1 MDQSASANAKVSVGT
16 LLNLAWPIILARA
29 TQAVIGFTD
38 ALLTAPLGENALAA
52 VTTGSLNVLSAIIL
66 PMGTVFIVQ
75 SFTAQLRGRGDLG
88 AARRYAIYGLLL
100 AVLSGLL
107 AAALTPLVPVLLGKL
122 EYSTEVRDLM
132 TEYVSIRLLSVTA
145 AVGTEALGNW
155 YGGLANTRQAMIAGV
170 VAMVA
175 NAIGSYALIEPRFGL
190 PGYGVA
196 GAAWASVAASWLGFA
211 VIGYAFVRGH
221 GHDLPPSRFEFKSP
235 ELWRVLRFGIP
246 NGINWFLEFSAFI
259 LYINVV
265 IGHLGTSVLAAF
277 NVVMQ
282 LNSISFM
289 PAFGAASAGAILV
302 GEAIGAGKK
311 ARVGSIV
318 RLTLFTNVS
327 WMMSVG
333 LMYLLMPDVWIR
345 LFVPDGGTSSALLAA
360 GTTMLMMSTIWQLFD
375 AMGLTLSEAL
385 RAAGDTTWTMLA
397 RIVLA
402 WFVFSPAAWLAVFVF
417 DGGIITVMISL
428 IAYIALLALTL
439 VWRFRSRRWE
449 KIDLIGEPAP
459 L

>member
-1 MDQSASANAKVSVGT
+1 
-16 LLNLAWPIILARA
+16 LNLAWPIILARA

-38 ALLTAPLGENALAA
+38 ALFIAPLGEEALAA
-52 VTTGSLNVLSAIIL
+52 VTTGSLNVISAIIL

-75 SFTAQLRGRGDLG
+75 SFTAQLRGRGELE
-88 AARRYAIYGLLL
+88 AARRYALYGLAIALI
-100 AVLSGLL
+100 SGLL
-107 AAALTPLVPVLLGKL
+107 AAAFTPLIPVLLGKL
-122 EYSTEVRDLM
+122 EYSPEVRGLM
-132 TEYVSIRLLSVTA
+132 TEYISIRLLSVGA
-145 AVGTEALGNW
+145 AVGMEALGNW
-155 YGGLANTRQAMIAGV
+155 YGGLGNTRLAMIAGV

-175 NAIGSYALIEPRFGL
+175 NVIGVYLLIEPRFGL

-196 GAAWASVAASWLGFA
+196 GAAWASVAATWLGLA
-211 VIGYAFVRGH
+211 VIVYAFVTGR
-221 GHDLPPSRFEFKSP
+221 GHDLPPSRARLRAREF
-235 ELWRVLRFGIP
+235 WRVLRFGVP
-246 NGINWFLEFSAFI
+246 NGVNWFLEFSAFI

-302 GEAIGAGKK
+302 GEAIGAGRKPLV
-311 ARVGSIV
+311 ASIV
-318 RLTLFTNVS
+318 KLTLLTNS
-327 WMMSVG
+327 AWMLSVG
-333 LMYLLMPDVWIR
+333 LIYLAMPEVWIR
-345 LFVPDGGTSSALLAA
+345 LFVPDGASSSALLAA
-360 GTTMLMMSTIWQLFD
+360 GTTMLTLSTLWQLFD
-375 AMGLTLSEAL
+375 AMGLTMSEAL

-417 DGGIITVMISL
+417 GGGIITVMISL
-428 IAYIALLALTL
+428 IAYIALLAVTL
-439 VWRFRSRRWE
+439 LWRFRSRRWE

>member
-1 MDQSASANAKVSVGT
+1 MDQAATANTKVGVGT

-38 ALLTAPLGENALAA
+38 ALLIAPLGEDALAA
-52 VTTGSLNVLSAIIL
+52 VTTGSLNVISAIIL

-75 SFTAQLRGRGDLG
+75 SFTAQLRGRGELG
-88 AARRYAIYGLLL
+88 AVRRYAVYGLLL
-100 AVLSGLL
+100 ALLSGLV

-122 EYSTEVRDLM
+122 EYSVEVRTLM
-132 TEYVSIRLLSVTA
+132 TDYLSIRLLSVTA
-145 AVGTEALGNW
+145 AVGMEALGNW
-155 YGGLANTRQAMIAGV
+155 YGGLGNTRLAMIAGI

-175 NAIGSYALIEPRFGL
+175 NVIGAYALIEPHFGL

-196 GAAWASVAASWLGFA
+196 GAAWASVGASWLGFA
-211 VIGYAFVRGH
+211 VIAYAFVSGRGH
-221 GHDLPPSRFEFKSP
+221 QLPPSRFEFKSR
-235 ELWRVLRFGIP
+235 EFWRVLRFGIP
-246 NGINWFLEFSAFI
+246 NGVNWFLEFSAFI

-282 LNSISFM
+282 LNSVSFM

-302 GEAIGAGKK
+302 GEAIGAGKRAK
-311 ARVGSIV
+311 VGSIV
-318 RLTLFTNVS
+318 KLTLLTNVS

-333 LMYLLMPDVWIR
+333 LLYLVMPGVWIR
-345 LFVPDGGTSSALLAA
+345 LFVPEGGPSTALLAA
-360 GTTMLMMSTIWQLFD
+360 GTTMLAMSTIWQLFD
-375 AMGLTLSEAL
+375 AMGLTMSEAL
-385 RAAGDTTWTMLA
+385 RAAGDTTWTMVA

-402 WFVFSPAAWLAVFVF
+402 WFVFSPAAWIAVFVF

-428 IAYIALLALTL
+428 IAYIALLAITL
-439 VWRFRSRRWE
+439 ALRFRSRRWE